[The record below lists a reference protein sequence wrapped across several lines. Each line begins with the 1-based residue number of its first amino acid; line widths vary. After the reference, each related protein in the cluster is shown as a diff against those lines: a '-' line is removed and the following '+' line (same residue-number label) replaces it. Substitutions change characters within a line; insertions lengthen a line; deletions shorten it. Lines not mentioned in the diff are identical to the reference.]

1 MDVAMKIKGN
11 FRQLATSA
19 SHNCF
24 ACSPVNEAG
33 LQMKFF
39 TNEKT
44 VLSRV
49 TIPDHLCGWNN
60 VAHGGVI
67 STILDEIM
75 SWAAMYL
82 LKRIVLTESMTV
94 EFVKPVIISEIMEA
108 EGKVLELKGKR
119 DAIIEGVITNSAE
132 KVCAR
137 STGTFKTFS
146 PAVAKRLKIADDAML
161 NWFESLFD
169 IKQ

>member
-1 MDVAMKIKGN
+1 MKIKED
-11 FRQLATSA
+11 FRQLASSA

-39 TNEKT
+39 TNKKT
-44 VLSRV
+44 VFSRV
-49 TIPDHLCGWNN
+49 TIPSHLCGWNN
-60 VAHGGVI
+60 VAHGGVV

-94 EFVKPVIISEIMEA
+94 EFIKPVIKTGGRGDIYFLTLRGRGRNRHMKFDHGFLDIA
-108 EGKVLELKGKR
+108 EVKQVADLMRQTFPGK
-119 DAIIEGVITNSAE
+119 
-132 KVCAR
+132 
-137 STGTFKTFS
+137 
-146 PAVAKRLKIADDAML
+146 
-161 NWFESLFD
+161 
-169 IKQ
+169 

>member
-1 MDVAMKIKGN
+1 MSIAMRIKEN
-11 FRQLATSA
+11 FRQLASSA

-24 ACSPVNEAG
+24 ACSPVNASG

-44 VLSRV
+44 VFSRV

-60 VAHGGVI
+60 LAHGGVV

-75 SWAAMYL
+75 SWSAMYL
-82 LKRIVLTESMTV
+82 LKRITLPQSMTV
-94 EFVKPVIISEIMEA
+94 EFIKSVIISEILEA
-108 EGKVLELKGKR
+108 EGSVLEMRGRR

-137 STGTFKTFS
+137 STATFKTFS
-146 PAVAKRLKIADDAML
+146 PAVAKRLKIADDKML
-161 NWFESLFD
+161 QWFESLFELR
-169 IKQ
+169 